1 MKRALLIIILLLFTL
16 LAAVLAFLNASTVQF
31 NYYLAILELPL
42 ALLLLISFALGS
54 LFSLLVCLGMFLTAS
69 LERRRLRKQ
78 LNLARQEVRNLR
90 DIPIKGPY

>member
-16 LAAVLAFLNASTVQF
+16 LAAVMAFLNASTVHF
-31 NYYLAILELPL
+31 NYYLATLELPL
-42 ALLLLISFALGS
+42 ALLLLIAFALGS
-54 LFSLLVCLGMFLTAS
+54 LFSLTVCLGMFLTSS

-78 LNLARQEVRNLR
+78 LNLAQQEVRNLR